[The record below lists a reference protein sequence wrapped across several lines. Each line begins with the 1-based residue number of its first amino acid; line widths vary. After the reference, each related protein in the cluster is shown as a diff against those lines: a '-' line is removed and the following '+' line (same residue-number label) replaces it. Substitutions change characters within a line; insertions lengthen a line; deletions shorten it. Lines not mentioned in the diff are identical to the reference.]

1 MEKKRDWRVNIMSK
15 QNISLS
21 VIKRLPKYY
30 RYLESINDKGIIRVS
45 SKELSE
51 ITGLTASQIRQDLNH
66 FGCFGQQGYGYNV
79 KELIDELSRIIG
91 VNKDYKLVLIG
102 YGNIGH
108 ALYQYK
114 SFSNLGYE
122 FEAVF
127 DKEAKDLSDQDLEVK
142 GIDDLE
148 DFLKKNNIDIGII
161 ATPKEAAQE
170 VADILCEGGIKGIW
184 NFSPVDLKV
193 KNGVVI
199 ESVHLDESLFTLT
212 YFMNS
217 PEDFIF

>member
-1 MEKKRDWRVNIMSK
+1 MNKK
-15 QNISLS
+15 NISLS

-30 RYLESINDKGIIRVS
+30 RYLESINEKGIIRVS
-45 SKELSE
+45 SKELSD

-79 KELIDELSRIIG
+79 KELIDELSKIIG
-91 VNKDYKLVLIG
+91 VDKDYKLILIG

-114 SFSNLGYE
+114 SFSDLGYR

-127 DKEAKDLSDQDLEVK
+127 DKEAMVVSENDLEVRDVNEL
-142 GIDDLE
+142 GE
-148 DFLKKNNIDIGII
+148 FLANNKIDIGII
-161 ATPKEAAQE
+161 ATPKEVAQE
-170 VADILCEGGIKGIW
+170 VADVLCEGGIRGIW

-193 KNGVVI
+193 SNGVVI

>member
-1 MEKKRDWRVNIMSK
+1 MNKK
-15 QNISLS
+15 NISLS

-30 RYLESINDKGIIRVS
+30 RYLESINEKGIIRVS
-45 SKELSE
+45 SKELSY

-79 KELIDELSRIIG
+79 KELIDELSKIIG
-91 VNKDYKLVLIG
+91 VNKDYKLILVG

-108 ALYQYK
+108 ALYQYH
-114 SFSNLGYE
+114 SFSDLGYE

-127 DKEAKDLSDQDLEVK
+127 DKEATVLHDDNLEVRSVDTL
-142 GIDDLE
+142 GE
-148 DFLKKNNIDIGII
+148 FLDNNKIDIGII
-161 ATPKEAAQE
+161 ATPKEVAQE
-170 VADILCEGGIKGIW
+170 VADVLCEGGVRGIW

-193 KNGVVI
+193 SNGVVI

>member
-1 MEKKRDWRVNIMSK
+1 MTK

-30 RYLESINDKGIIRVS
+30 RYLESINEKGIIRVS

-79 KELIDELSRIIG
+79 SELIEELSKIIG
-91 VNKDYKLVLIG
+91 VDKIYSMILIG

-108 ALYQYK
+108 ALYKYK
-114 SFSNLGYE
+114 SFRDLGYE
-122 FEAVF
+122 FKAVF
-127 DKEAKDLSDQDLEVK
+127 DKEAKNLETCDVEVK
-142 GIDDLE
+142 DIEELE
-148 DFLKKNNIDIGII
+148 AYLKENPIDIGII
-161 ATPKEAAQE
+161 ATPKNVSQE
-170 VADILCEGGIKGIW
+170 ICDKLCEGGVRGIW

>member
-1 MEKKRDWRVNIMSK
+1 MAK

-30 RYLESINDKGIIRVS
+30 RYLESINEKGIIRVS
-45 SKELSE
+45 SKELSD

-79 KELIDELSRIIG
+79 RELIDELSKIIG
-91 VNKDYKLVLIG
+91 VDKDYKLILIG

-108 ALYQYK
+108 ALYQYS
-114 SFSNLGYE
+114 SFSDLGYE

-127 DKEAKDLSDQDLEVK
+127 DKEAKTLTDSKLKVRDVK
-142 GIDDLE
+142 ELA
-148 DFLKKNNIDIGII
+148 DFLANNKIDIGII
-161 ATPKEAAQE
+161 ATPKEAAQD

-193 KNGVVI
+193 SNGAVI

>member
-1 MEKKRDWRVNIMSK
+1 MTK

-30 RYLESINDKGIIRVS
+30 RYLESINEKGIIRVS

-79 KELIDELSRIIG
+79 SELIEELSKIIG
-91 VNKDYKLVLIG
+91 VDKTYSMILIG

-108 ALYQYK
+108 ALYKYK
-114 SFSNLGYE
+114 SFRDLGYE
-122 FEAVF
+122 FKAVF
-127 DKEAKDLSDQDLEVK
+127 DKEAKNLDTCDVEVK
-142 GIDDLE
+142 DIEELE
-148 DFLKKNNIDIGII
+148 AYLKENPIDIGII
-161 ATPKEAAQE
+161 ATPKNVAQE
-170 VADILCEGGIKGIW
+170 ICDKLCEGGVRGIW

>member
-1 MEKKRDWRVNIMSK
+1 MAK

-30 RYLESINDKGIIRVS
+30 RYLESINEKGIIRVS
-45 SKELSE
+45 SKELSD

-79 KELIDELSRIIG
+79 KELIDELSKIIG
-91 VNKDYKLVLIG
+91 VDKDYKLILIG

-108 ALYQYK
+108 ALYQYS
-114 SFSNLGYE
+114 SFSDLGYE

-127 DKEAKDLSDQDLEVK
+127 DKEAKTLTDSKLKVRDVK
-142 GIDDLE
+142 ELA
-148 DFLKKNNIDIGII
+148 DFLANNKIDIGII
-161 ATPKEAAQE
+161 ATPKEAAQD

-193 KNGVVI
+193 SNGAVI

-212 YFMNS
+212 YFMNY

>member
-1 MEKKRDWRVNIMSK
+1 MNKK
-15 QNISLS
+15 NISLS

-30 RYLESINDKGIIRVS
+30 RYLESINEKGIIRVS
-45 SKELSE
+45 SKELSY

-79 KELIDELSRIIG
+79 KELIDELSKIIG
-91 VNKDYKLVLIG
+91 VDKDYKLILVG

-108 ALYQYK
+108 ALYQYH
-114 SFSNLGYE
+114 SFSDLGYE

-127 DKEAKDLSDQDLEVK
+127 DKEATVLHDDNLEVRSVDTL
-142 GIDDLE
+142 GE
-148 DFLKKNNIDIGII
+148 FLDNNKIDIGII
-161 ATPKEAAQE
+161 ATPKEVAQE
-170 VADILCEGGIKGIW
+170 VADVLCEGGVRGIW

-193 KNGVVI
+193 SNGVVI

>member
-1 MEKKRDWRVNIMSK
+1 MTK

-79 KELIDELSRIIG
+79 AELISELSKIIG
-91 VNKDYKLVLIG
+91 VDKKYSMVLIG

-108 ALYQYK
+108 ALYQYS
-114 SFSNLGYE
+114 SFSDLGYE

-127 DKEAKDLSDQDLEVK
+127 DKEAQTLTDSKLKVRDVDELA
-142 GIDDLE
+142 
-148 DFLKKNNIDIGII
+148 DFLANNKIDIGII
-161 ATPKEAAQE
+161 ATPKEAAQD

-193 KNGVVI
+193 SNGAVI

>member
-1 MEKKRDWRVNIMSK
+1 MNR

-30 RYLESINDKGIIRVS
+30 RYLESINEKGIIRVS

-79 KELIDELSRIIG
+79 RELMDELSKIIG
-91 VNKDYKLVLIG
+91 VNKSYKLVLLG

-114 SFSNLGYE
+114 SFKDLGYE

-127 DKEAKDLSDQDLEVK
+127 DKNYKELTSDVLEVK
-142 GIDDLE
+142 NIDDLP
-148 DFLKKNNIDIGII
+148 DYLKNNQIDIGII
-161 ATPKEAAQE
+161 ATPKGAAQE
-170 VADILCEGGIKGIW
+170 VADVLCEGGIKGIW

>member
-1 MEKKRDWRVNIMSK
+1 MTK

-30 RYLESINDKGIIRVS
+30 RYLESINEKGIIRVS

-79 KELIDELSRIIG
+79 SELIDELSKIIG
-91 VNKDYKLVLIG
+91 VDKKYSMILVG
-102 YGNIGH
+102 FGNIGH
-108 ALYQYK
+108 ALYKYR
-114 SFSNLGYE
+114 SFRDLGYE
-122 FEAVF
+122 FKAVF
-127 DKEAKDLSDQDLEVK
+127 DKNPDLIAEMTDGKIEILDVKDLKDY
-142 GIDDLE
+142 
-148 DFLKKNNIDIGII
+148 LKENQIDIGII

-170 VADILCEGGIKGIW
+170 LADILCDGGVKGIW

-193 KNGVVI
+193 KNNVVI

>member
-1 MEKKRDWRVNIMSK
+1 MTK

-30 RYLESINDKGIIRVS
+30 RYLESINEKGIIRVS

-79 KELIDELSRIIG
+79 SELIDELSKIIG
-91 VNKDYKLVLIG
+91 VDKTYSMILVG
-102 YGNIGH
+102 FGNIGH
-108 ALYQYK
+108 ALYKYR
-114 SFSNLGYE
+114 SFRDLGYE
-122 FEAVF
+122 FKAVF
-127 DKEAKDLSDQDLEVK
+127 DKNPDFISDATKDDIEILDVK
-142 GIDDLE
+142 KLRDY
-148 DFLKKNNIDIGII
+148 LKENKIDIGII

-170 VADILCEGGIKGIW
+170 LADILCEGGVKGIW

-193 KNGVVI
+193 KNNVVI

>member
-1 MEKKRDWRVNIMSK
+1 MAK

-30 RYLESINDKGIIRVS
+30 RYLESINEKGIIRVS
-45 SKELSE
+45 SKELSD

-79 KELIDELSRIIG
+79 KELIDELSKIIG
-91 VNKDYKLVLIG
+91 VDKDYKLILIG

-108 ALYQYK
+108 ALYQYS
-114 SFSNLGYE
+114 SFSDLGYE

-127 DKEAKDLSDQDLEVK
+127 DKEAKTLTDSKQKVRDVK
-142 GIDDLE
+142 ELA
-148 DFLKKNNIDIGII
+148 DFLANNKIDIGII
-161 ATPKEAAQE
+161 ATPKEAAQD

-193 KNGVVI
+193 SNGAVI

>member
-1 MEKKRDWRVNIMSK
+1 MTK

-79 KELIDELSRIIG
+79 SELIAELSKIIG
-91 VNKDYKLVLIG
+91 VDKKYSMVLIG

-108 ALYQYK
+108 ALYKYR
-114 SFSNLGYE
+114 SFRDLGYE
-122 FEAVF
+122 FKSVF
-127 DKEAKDLSDQDLEVK
+127 DKDPDLVSEKIDGEVEVK
-142 GIDDLE
+142 NIDDLE
-148 DFLKKNNIDIGII
+148 DYLKKEKIDIGII
-161 ATPKEAAQE
+161 ATPKEVSQ
-170 VADILCEGGIKGIW
+170 DICDKLCEGGVKGIW

>member
-1 MEKKRDWRVNIMSK
+1 MNKK
-15 QNISLS
+15 NISLS

-45 SKELSE
+45 SKELSY

-79 KELIDELSRIIG
+79 KELIDELSKIIG
-91 VNKDYKLVLIG
+91 VDKDYKLILVG

-108 ALYQYK
+108 ALYQYH
-114 SFSNLGYE
+114 SFSDLGYE

-127 DKEAKDLSDQDLEVK
+127 DKEATVLHDDNLEVRSVDTL
-142 GIDDLE
+142 GE
-148 DFLKKNNIDIGII
+148 FLDNNKIDIGII
-161 ATPKEAAQE
+161 ATPKEVAQE
-170 VADILCEGGIKGIW
+170 VADVLCEGGVRGIW

-193 KNGVVI
+193 SNGVVI